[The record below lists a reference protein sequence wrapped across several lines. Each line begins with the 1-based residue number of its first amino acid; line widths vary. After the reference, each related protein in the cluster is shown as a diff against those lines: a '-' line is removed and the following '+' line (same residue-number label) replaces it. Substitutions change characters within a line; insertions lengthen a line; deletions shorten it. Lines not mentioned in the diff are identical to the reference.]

1 MLPITII
8 RPIDGANGRNWPGV
22 VVINP
27 AARYPAAVWAQEAF
41 EAEYRLNPVNW
52 WRVST
57 SKTAWQD
64 MQILSH
70 EIETLAAVAVYGV
83 SATSYRLTEASAMHR
98 GYGGRLAH
106 LTPEFIAARM
116 SDVSPQAARWV
127 SRNLDRIKRYT
138 EVR

>member
-41 EAEYRLNPVNW
+41 EAEYRLNPINW
-52 WRVST
+52 WRVHT
-57 SKTAWQD
+57 SNAAWQD
-64 MQILSH
+64 M
-70 EIETLAAVAVYGV
+70 AAVAVYGV
-83 SATSYRLTEASAMHR
+83 NATSYRLAEASAMHR
-98 GYGGRLAH
+98 GYDGRLAH
-106 LTPEFIAARM
+106 LTPEVIAARM